1 MKSTRSKTPH
11 TLLRWVLRHGRDILT
26 FQVNRDG
33 ARYEVSVSA
42 PTVKKRV
49 YAKFCHGGPSAL
61 QLHAALVAGFRDA
74 GWTSIA
80 YR

>member
-1 MKSTRSKTPH
+1 MKTTPSRTPH
-11 TLLRWVLRHGRDILT
+11 TLLNWVLRRGRDILT

-42 PTVKKRV
+42 PTAKRRV
-49 YAKFCHGGPSAL
+49 YTEFCHGGPSAL